1 MTTNNNN
8 NKANIPSVALI
19 TVGLDPTLAGDIAD
33 VAGKMLW
40 AISRADCEGYI
51 SPSKRPPFPQG
62 VKTAPVCVAVIDFD
76 GNIDQAIESA
86 AYLQE
91 LYPGKTALIAR
102 SSLQDHQVLLQA
114 MRAGCNDFIGGEFDP
129 GSFLRSLDRINQQWT
144 TKAAHNTE
152 LGTVLT
158 FFGAKGGVGTTTL
171 SVHLAMYL
179 VQCHQKKTLLIDN
192 HPQLGHVCIYLG
204 IDGSRY
210 NFHELVR
217 NLSRLDSELLR
228 GYIATHA
235 SGLEVLSSPDTCGG
249 RKATDP
255 VSMAQTLD
263 FLRGEYD
270 YVIVD
275 CPTSLDETNLAVM
288 EASNQV
294 YIVATPEIGAV
305 RDLSRHVDALSE
317 NEQNTEKVKVV
328 INRFSSQHAVS
339 VEQIEKA
346 IRLPIA
352 FRLPNSY
359 AEVTRSGILGEPISY
374 KTKSEFSAQLVKWV
388 SSLAGPVIHVE
399 DVATA
404 PAKPKFSLWKK

>member
-1 MTTNNNN
+1 VNPTSTSTKTT
-8 NKANIPSVALI
+8 IPSVAII
-19 TVGLDPTLAGDIAD
+19 TVGLDSALADQVAN

-51 SPSKRPPFPQG
+51 SADRRPPFSQS
-62 VKTAPVCVAVIDFD
+62 VKTAPVCVAVINFD
-76 GNIDQAIESA
+76 TDIDRAIESA
-86 AYLQE
+86 AYIQE
-91 LYPGKTALIAR
+91 LYPGKAALIAS

-114 MRAGCNDFIGGEFDP
+114 MRAGCNDFIGGEFEP
-129 GSFLRSLDRINQQWT
+129 GAFLKTLDRINQQWNA
-144 TKAAHNTE
+144 KSSHSAA
-152 LGTVLT
+152 LGSVLT

-171 SVHLAMYL
+171 AVHIAMYL

-192 HPQLGHVCIYLG
+192 HPQLGHACIYLG

-228 GYIATHA
+228 GYIATHS

-275 CPTSLDETNLAVM
+275 CPTSLGETNLAVI
-288 EASNQV
+288 EASSQV
-294 YIVATPEIGAV
+294 FIVATPEIGAV
-305 RDLSRHVDALSE
+305 RDLSRHVDVLSE
-317 NEQNTEKVKVV
+317 SEQNAEKLKVV
-328 INRFSSQHAVS
+328 INRFSAQHAVS

-352 FRLPNSY
+352 FKLPNSY
-359 AEVTRSGILGEPISY
+359 AEVTRSGILGEPVSY
-374 KTKSEFSAQLVKWV
+374 KTKSEFANQLLKWV
-388 SSLAGPVIHVE
+388 SSLTGSVAVFE
-399 DVATA
+399 DDAA